1 MNSIIFDT
9 NVLRK
14 ILENEN
20 AYRDIMKKL
29 QDRYEF
35 KISSFTFVEIVRQI
49 IKNENDVEQLMNL
62 FVSYKINCI
71 EFENYKLIED
81 PKFTYDKFKL
91 MKYDNRIR
99 YFDSINNRNN
109 EFICMFFA
117 LFLEFILYAL
127 VILLDNEHN
136 SNESEIDYL
145 KYINENFENFKNK
158 FLDVYSNGNKIRI
171 KNQFNILLYEELKK
185 IKSEQFDINKE
196 KLSIILEQFR
206 DNKENLTEV
215 FKYHDNEAENIKKK
229 FFNIYYEN
237 GIQYF
242 FKSYT
247 SIFQEYIKSLL
258 NKIIIKGGKVDE
270 NDIVDCLIL
279 NTVKSKEEILLT
291 NDEKIRSF
299 LQEKN
304 MWHEDIFKK
313 FFL

>member
-117 LFLEFILYAL
+117 LFLEFILHE
-127 VILLDNEHN
+127 D
-136 SNESEIDYL
+136 
-145 KYINENFENFKNK
+145 
-158 FLDVYSNGNKIRI
+158 
-171 KNQFNILLYEELKK
+171 
-185 IKSEQFDINKE
+185 
-196 KLSIILEQFR
+196 
-206 DNKENLTEV
+206 
-215 FKYHDNEAENIKKK
+215 KK
-229 FFNIYYEN
+229 FFIA
-237 GIQYF
+237 
-242 FKSYT
+242 K
-247 SIFQEYIKSLL
+247 
-258 NKIIIKGGKVDE
+258 
-270 NDIVDCLIL
+270 
-279 NTVKSKEEILLT
+279 
-291 NDEKIRSF
+291 
-299 LQEKN
+299 
-304 MWHEDIFKK
+304 
-313 FFL
+313 